1 MSANEPFPTA
11 SYRIAVLDDNPA
23 SRLLV
28 ERILRRHLG
37 CQVELC
43 DSPEMLHA
51 RCGETPPDLFL
62 IDIVLGDRSG
72 IDVCRELKSSPKTRD
87 VPVIFFSTYDQPRTR
102 IEALRAGG
110 VDYIDKPFY
119 PEEFLQRVR
128 GCIERFRHQRT
139 LEIQTQE
146 QQALLR
152 VLCHDLRN
160 SVGAALGVLQL
171 MQDPPPGSDH
181 QDHVK
186 ISLGAVRSA
195 LDLIGH
201 VAEYRT
207 LLDESRPFK
216 LEPVLVSEACAESLN
231 VLGTF
236 AADKGIHLRVDVP
249 ESLGL
254 VTNRVVLVHNILN
267 NLVSNAVKF
276 SRAGDTVWISAALAA
291 GPEGPECVLII
302 RDEGIGI
309 PPSIL
314 QKLGGR
320 QPVCSRPGTAQET
333 GTGLGLNLVH
343 LYTQRCGGR
352 VSIESQV
359 AVPAR
364 PELKSGTCVTV
375 RLPLQ
380 PAVATPLVS
389 TEIKPAA

>member
-1 MSANEPFPTA
+1 MSTSAVPPATPF
-11 SYRIAVLDDNPA
+11 RIAVLDDNVT
-23 SRLLV
+23 SRQLV
-28 ERILRRHLG
+28 ERILKRHLG
-37 CQVELC
+37 CQVDLC
-43 DSPEMLHA
+43 ESPEELHA
-51 RCGETPPDLFL
+51 RCAESPPDLFL
-62 IDIVLGDRSG
+62 LDILLGDKSG
-72 IDVCRELKSSPKTRD
+72 VDVCRELKASPRTRD

-128 GCIERFRHQRT
+128 GCVERFRHQKL
-139 LEIQTQE
+139 LEAQTQE

-160 SVGAALGVLQL
+160 SVGATLSVLQL
-171 MQDPPPGSDH
+171 LQDARDESERHDFIR
-181 QDHVK
+181 

-201 VAEYRT
+201 VAEYRS
-207 LLDESRPFK
+207 LLDETRPFK
-216 LEPVLVSEACAESLN
+216 LEPVGVAEACAESVN

-236 AADKGIHLRVDVP
+236 AATKGITLRIDAP
-249 ESLGL
+249 DSLVL

-267 NLVSNAVKF
+267 NLVNNAVKF
-276 SRAGDTVWISAALAA
+276 SRAGDTVWISAELAA
-291 GPEGPECVLII
+291 GPAGPECVLTV

-314 QKLGGR
+314 QKLGSR
-320 QPVCSRPGTAQET
+320 QPVCSRPGTAQEP

-352 VSIESQV
+352 VQIESDV
-359 AVPAR
+359 ASPGPPAA
-364 PELKSGTCVTV
+364 KSGTRVTV

-380 PAVATPLVS
+380 PAAAAP
-389 TEIKPAA
+389 PA